1 MSLAIDTID
10 TPIVFSSAV
19 TATTPPI
26 NAVDTVTAVTTN
38 YLNNIAFPL
47 TVNNI
52 ITPTLSFTNNVV
64 CNTISAILNGTLS
77 FIGKIS
83 IGNALGLGT
92 TTFYGTNPFIDDFIY
107 WVQAGSV
114 HRQVFCGEYTATS
127 GTAILH
133 PTANIMGGI
142 AFFTPTDNRAMGIS
156 NPTTGS
162 TQMRFTGGGTA
173 TGNGVFF
180 GI

>member
-1 MSLAIDTID
+1 MSLAINTID
-10 TPIVFSSAV
+10 TPIVFSSAI

-26 NAVDTVTAVTTN
+26 NAVDTATAVTTN
-38 YLNNIAFPL
+38 YLNNIAIPRAG
-47 TVNNI
+47 NNT
-52 ITPTLSFTNNVV
+52 ITPTLRFTNNVV

-83 IGNALGLGT
+83 IGNALGT
-92 TTFYGTNPFIDDFIY
+92 TTFYGTNPFIGDFIY

-133 PTANIMGGI
+133 PTGNTMGGL
-142 AFFTPTDNRAMGIS
+142 AFFTPTDNRAMGVS
-156 NPTTGS
+156 NLTTGS
-162 TQMRFTGGGTA
+162 AQMRFSGGGTA
-173 TGNGVFF
+173 TGNAVFF